1 MKKKKYYL
9 MSLASLL
16 MAACSED
23 METSGPDEG
32 NGGKD
37 GRELTF
43 LFSGTAQGYV
53 PYTKAEGGIAS
64 NAENELSTLDI
75 YVFGED
81 SLSSANPKPVV
92 LEEILRSGADAAVAA
107 NTFALTTSGKDNLV
121 TISVG
126 EGKKKKFYFVANARD
141 QLSLADVQ
149 LHKTDTVSFKEKLG
163 NSQKDLIACPMLMS
177 GSCEMVLSDVSKD
190 NPVKVELMR
199 RVARFDISNDSEETN
214 FVIQQIA
221 LSNVPGQG
229 PLFAGSEWDAAERV
243 QLPLIDF
250 STVSGSNAGVA
261 PGVFYLYPTNKTTEE
276 TTGEI
281 KFNLIG
287 HSSSS
292 EDTQVVPVKF
302 FDIHGAPV
310 SIQANHRYTVQVDP
324 AGQGSLTATLKVED
338 WLVGDT
344 MDVQTDWGT
353 IGLSCGDA
361 AFKDNRLTF
370 EAEKAADADT
380 PITLSVACDGVWE
393 LEKDGSLDWLEAK
406 VVTGEGGVTNSFTVQ
421 ILTTNYSA
429 EQRQGVITVVN
440 KNQPSVRQSLIVVQ
454 KGNQQAA
461 ITFSADLSS
470 IGGASLIGNVLKM
483 PASQKEAITVQVAT
497 GISGWKLK
505 DGSYTGLSVSKTDD
519 ALSITPAENKSTNSR
534 TNTITLTDGSGND
547 LTTLRVIQS
556 GVKVGTIVVK
566 CTDLEETGTGSYSLA
581 VDAKGFPETG
591 QETGQNNHRK
601 ISVVAI
607 TGWEYDIIYPWDE
620 VQEGGTVEKGTE
632 WLSVYNKDTNNGIT
646 ENLGT
651 HNGSFYLKATANETG
666 EARTAKI
673 KILDT
678 ATYTSS
684 ATITIT
690 QAAAVTE

>member
-9 MSLASLL
+9 MALASLL
-16 MAACSED
+16 MVACSED
-23 METSGPDEG
+23 METSGPAEG

-81 SLSSANPKPVV
+81 SLSSADPKPVV

-149 LHKTDTVSFKEKLG
+149 LHKTDTASFKEKLG

-177 GSCEMVLSDVSKD
+177 GSCEMVLSDASKD

-229 PLFAGSEWDAAERV
+229 PLFAGSEWDDAERV

-250 STVSGSNAGVA
+250 STVNGSNAGVA
-261 PGVFYLYPTNKTTEE
+261 PSVFYLYPTNKTTEE
-276 TTGEI
+276 TAGEI

-287 HSSSS
+287 HSSTS

-353 IGLSCGDA
+353 IGLSCEDA
-361 AFKDNRLTF
+361 AFKDNTLTF
-370 EAEKAADADT
+370 EAEKAADAGT

-406 VVTGEGGVTNSFTVQ
+406 VVTGEGGVINSFTVQ
-421 ILTTNYSA
+421 VLTTNYSA

-454 KGNQQAA
+454 KGNEQAA

-483 PASQKEAITVQVAT
+483 PASQSEAITVQVAT
-497 GISGWKLK
+497 GISDWKLK
-505 DGSYTGLSVSKTDD
+505 GGSYTGLGVSKTD
-519 ALSITPAENKSTNSR
+519 AGLSITPTENKSTNSR

-607 TGWEYDIIYPWDE
+607 TGWEYAIIYPWDE
-620 VQEGGTVEKGTE
+620 AQEGSTIEKGDE

-651 HNGSFYLKATANETG
+651 HNGYFYLKATVNETG

-673 KILDT
+673 RILDT

-690 QAAAVTE
+690 QAAGN

>member
-9 MSLASLL
+9 MALASLL
-16 MAACSED
+16 MVACSED
-23 METSGPDEG
+23 METSGPAEG

-53 PYTKAEGGIAS
+53 PYTKAEGGIAL

-81 SLSSANPKPVV
+81 SLSSADPKPVV

-149 LHKTDTVSFKEKLG
+149 LHKTDTASFKEKLG

-177 GSCEMVLSDVSKD
+177 GSCEMVLSDASKD

-229 PLFAGSEWDAAERV
+229 PLFAGSEWDDAERV

-250 STVSGSNAGVA
+250 STVNGSNAGVA
-261 PGVFYLYPTNKTTEE
+261 PSVFYLYPTNKTTEE
-276 TTGEI
+276 TAGEI

-353 IGLSCGDA
+353 IGLSCEDA
-361 AFKDNRLTF
+361 AFKDNTLTF
-370 EAEKAADADT
+370 EAEKAADAGT

-406 VVTGEGGVTNSFTVQ
+406 VVTGEGGVINSFTVQ

-454 KGNQQAA
+454 KGNEQAA

-483 PASQKEAITVQVAT
+483 PASQSEAITIQVAT
-497 GISGWKLK
+497 GISDWKLK
-505 DGSYTGLSVSKTDD
+505 GGSYTGLSVSKTD
-519 ALSITPAENKSTNSR
+519 AGLSITPTENKSTNSR
-534 TNTITLTDGSGND
+534 TNTITLTDKDDNE

-566 CTDLEETGTGSYSLA
+566 CTDLEETGTGSYSLS
-581 VDAKGFPETG
+581 VDTKGFPETG
-591 QETGQNNHRK
+591 PETGQNNHRK

-607 TGWEYDIIYPWDE
+607 TGWEYAIIYPWDE
-620 VQEGGTVEKGTE
+620 AQEGSTIEKGDE

-651 HNGSFYLKATANETG
+651 HNGYFYLKATANETG

-673 KILDT
+673 RILDT

-690 QAAAVTE
+690 QAAGN

>member
-9 MSLASLL
+9 MALASLL
-16 MAACSED
+16 MVACSED
-23 METSGPDEG
+23 METSGPAEG

-81 SLSSANPKPVV
+81 SLSSADPKPVV

-149 LHKTDTVSFKEKLG
+149 LHKTDTASFKEKLG

-177 GSCEMVLSDVSKD
+177 GSCEMVLSDASKD

-229 PLFAGSEWDAAERV
+229 PLFAGSEWDDAERV

-250 STVSGSNAGVA
+250 STVNGSNAGVA
-261 PGVFYLYPTNKTTEE
+261 PSVFYLYPTNKTTEE
-276 TTGEI
+276 TAGEI

-344 MDVQTDWGT
+344 MNVQTDWGT
-353 IGLSCGDA
+353 IGLSCEDA
-361 AFKDNRLTF
+361 AFKDNTLTF
-370 EAEKAADADT
+370 EAEKAADAGT

-406 VVTGEGGVTNSFTVQ
+406 VVTGEGGVINSFTVQ
-421 ILTTNYSA
+421 VLTTNYSA

-454 KGNQQAA
+454 KGNEQAA

-505 DGSYTGLSVSKTDD
+505 GGSYTGLAVSKTE
-519 ALSITPAENKSTNSR
+519 AGLSITPTENKSTNSR

-566 CTDLEETGTGSYSLA
+566 CTDLEETGTGSYSLS

-607 TGWEYDIIYPWDE
+607 TGWEYAIIYPWDE
-620 VQEGGTVEKGTE
+620 AQEGSTIEKGDE

-651 HNGSFYLKATANETG
+651 HNGYFYLKATANETG

-673 KILDT
+673 RILDT

-690 QAAAVTE
+690 QAAGN

>member
-9 MSLASLL
+9 MALASLL
-16 MAACSED
+16 MVACSED
-23 METSGPDEG
+23 METSGPAEG

-81 SLSSANPKPVV
+81 SLSSADPKPVV

-149 LHKTDTVSFKEKLG
+149 LHKTDTASFKEKLG

-177 GSCEMVLSDVSKD
+177 GSCEMVLSDASKD

-229 PLFAGSEWDAAERV
+229 PLFAGSEWDDAERV

-250 STVSGSNAGVA
+250 STVNGSNAGVA
-261 PGVFYLYPTNKTTEE
+261 PSVFYLYPTNKTTEE
-276 TTGEI
+276 TAGEI

-353 IGLSCGDA
+353 IGLSCEDA
-361 AFKDNRLTF
+361 AFKDNTLTF
-370 EAEKAADADT
+370 EAEKAADAGT

-406 VVTGEGGVTNSFTVQ
+406 VVTGEGGVINSFTVQ

-454 KGNQQAA
+454 KGNEQAA

-483 PASQKEAITVQVAT
+483 PASQSEAITVQVAT
-497 GISGWKLK
+497 GISDWKLK
-505 DGSYTGLSVSKTDD
+505 GGSYTGLAVSKTE
-519 ALSITPAENKSTNSR
+519 AGLSITPTENKSTNSR

-607 TGWEYDIIYPWDE
+607 TGWEYAIIYPWDE
-620 VQEGGTVEKGTE
+620 AQEGSTIEKGDE

-651 HNGSFYLKATANETG
+651 HNGYFYLKATVNETG

-673 KILDT
+673 RILDT

-690 QAAAVTE
+690 QAAGN

>member
-9 MSLASLL
+9 MALASLL
-16 MAACSED
+16 MVACSED
-23 METSGPDEG
+23 METSGPAEG

-81 SLSSANPKPVV
+81 SLSSADPKPVV

-149 LHKTDTVSFKEKLG
+149 LHKTDTASFKEKLG

-177 GSCEMVLSDVSKD
+177 GSCEISMAEVSAD

-250 STVSGSNAGVA
+250 STVNGSNAGVA
-261 PGVFYLYPTNKTTEE
+261 PSVFYLYPTNKTTED
-276 TTGEI
+276 TAGEI

-302 FDIHGAPV
+302 FDIYGNSV

-353 IGLSCGDA
+353 IGLSCEDA
-361 AFKDNRLTF
+361 AFKDNTLTF

-406 VVTGEGGVTNSFTVQ
+406 VVTGEGGVINSFTVQ
-421 ILTTNYSA
+421 VLTTNYSA

-454 KGNQQAA
+454 KGNEKAA

-505 DGSYTGLSVSKTDD
+505 GGSYTGLNVRKTE
-519 ALSITPAENKSTNSR
+519 AGLSITPTENQSTNSR
-534 TNTITLTDGSGND
+534 TNTITLTDGNDND

-591 QETGQNNHRK
+591 PETGQDNHRK

-607 TGWEYDIIYPWDE
+607 TGWEYDIIYPWE
-620 VQEGGTVEKGTE
+620 ESEGQAAGTE
-632 WLSVYNKDTNNGIT
+632 WLSVYESNEENKGIT

-651 HNGSFYLKATANETG
+651 HNGYFYLKATANETS

-673 KILDT
+673 RILDT

-690 QAAAVTE
+690 QAAGN

>member
-9 MSLASLL
+9 MALASLL
-16 MAACSED
+16 MVACSED
-23 METSGPDEG
+23 METSGPAEG

-81 SLSSANPKPVV
+81 SLSSADPKPVV

-149 LHKTDTVSFKEKLG
+149 LHKTDTASFKEKLG

-177 GSCEMVLSDVSKD
+177 GSCEMVLSDASKD

-229 PLFAGSEWDAAERV
+229 PLFAGSEWDDAERV

-250 STVSGSNAGVA
+250 STVNGSNAGVA
-261 PGVFYLYPTNKTTEE
+261 PSVFYLYPTNKTTEE
-276 TTGEI
+276 TAGEI

-287 HSSSS
+287 HSSTS

-353 IGLSCGDA
+353 IGLSCEDA
-361 AFKDNRLTF
+361 AFKDNTLTF
-370 EAEKAADADT
+370 EAEKAADAGT

-406 VVTGEGGVTNSFTVQ
+406 VVTGEGGVINSFTVQ
-421 ILTTNYSA
+421 VLTTNYSA

-454 KGNQQAA
+454 KGNEQAA

-483 PASQKEAITVQVAT
+483 PASQSEAITVQVAT
-497 GISGWKLK
+497 GISDWKLK
-505 DGSYTGLSVSKTDD
+505 GGSYTGLSVSKTD
-519 ALSITPAENKSTNSR
+519 AGLSITPTENKSTNSR

-607 TGWEYDIIYPWDE
+607 TGWEYAIIYPWDE
-620 VQEGGTVEKGTE
+620 AQEGSTIEKGDE

-651 HNGSFYLKATANETG
+651 HNGYFYLKATVNETG

-673 KILDT
+673 RILDT

-690 QAAAVTE
+690 QAAGN

>member
-9 MSLASLL
+9 MALASLL
-16 MAACSED
+16 MVACSED
-23 METSGPDEG
+23 METSGPAEG

-53 PYTKAEGGIAS
+53 PYTKAEGGIAL

-81 SLSSANPKPVV
+81 SLSSADPKPVV

-149 LHKTDTVSFKEKLG
+149 LHKTDTASFKEKLG

-177 GSCEMVLSDVSKD
+177 GSCEMVLSDASKD

-229 PLFAGSEWDAAERV
+229 PLFAGSEWDDAERV

-250 STVSGSNAGVA
+250 STVNGSNAGVA
-261 PGVFYLYPTNKTTEE
+261 PSVFYLYPTNKTTEE
-276 TTGEI
+276 TAGEI

-353 IGLSCGDA
+353 IGLSCEDA
-361 AFKDNRLTF
+361 AFKDNTLTF
-370 EAEKAADADT
+370 EAEKAADAGT

-406 VVTGEGGVTNSFTVQ
+406 VVTGEGGVINSFTVQ

-454 KGNQQAA
+454 KGNEQAA

-483 PASQKEAITVQVAT
+483 PASQSEAITIQVAT
-497 GISGWKLK
+497 GISDWKLK
-505 DGSYTGLSVSKTDD
+505 GGSYTGLSVSKTD
-519 ALSITPAENKSTNSR
+519 AGLSITPTENKSTNSR
-534 TNTITLTDGSGND
+534 TNTITLTDKDDNE

-566 CTDLEETGTGSYSLA
+566 CTDLEETGTGSYSLS

-607 TGWEYDIIYPWDE
+607 TGWEYAIIYPWDE
-620 VQEGGTVEKGTE
+620 AQEGSTIEKGDE

-651 HNGSFYLKATANETG
+651 HNGYFYLKATANETG

-673 KILDT
+673 RILDT

-690 QAAAVTE
+690 QAAGN

>member
-9 MSLASLL
+9 MALASLL
-16 MAACSED
+16 MVACSED
-23 METSGPDEG
+23 METSGPAEG

-81 SLSSANPKPVV
+81 SLSSADPKPVV
-92 LEEILRSGADAAVAA
+92 LEEILRSGTDAAVAA

-149 LHKTDTVSFKEKLG
+149 LHKTDTASFKEKLG

-177 GSCEMVLSDVSKD
+177 GSCEMVLSDASKD

-229 PLFAGSEWDAAERV
+229 PLFAGSEWDDAERV

-250 STVSGSNAGVA
+250 STVNGSNAGVA
-261 PGVFYLYPTNKTTEE
+261 PSVFYLYPTNKTTEE
-276 TTGEI
+276 TAGEI

-353 IGLSCGDA
+353 IGLSCEDA
-361 AFKDNRLTF
+361 AFKDNTLTF
-370 EAEKAADADT
+370 EAEKAADAGT

-406 VVTGEGGVTNSFTVQ
+406 VVTGEGGVINSFTVQ

-454 KGNQQAA
+454 KGNEQAA

-483 PASQKEAITVQVAT
+483 PASQSEAITVRVAT
-497 GISGWKLK
+497 GISDWKLK
-505 DGSYTGLSVSKTDD
+505 GGSYTGLSVSKTD
-519 ALSITPAENKSTNSR
+519 AGLSITPTENKSTNSR

-566 CTDLEETGTGSYSLA
+566 CTDLEETGAGSYSLA

-601 ISVVAI
+601 VSVVAI
-607 TGWEYDIIYPWDE
+607 TGWEYAIIYPWDE
-620 VQEGGTVEKGTE
+620 AQEGSTIEKGDE

-651 HNGSFYLKATANETG
+651 HNGYFYLKATANETG

-673 KILDT
+673 RILDT

-690 QAAAVTE
+690 QAAGN

>member
-9 MSLASLL
+9 MALASLL
-16 MAACSED
+16 MVACSED
-23 METSGPDEG
+23 METFGPAEG

-53 PYTKAEGGIAS
+53 PYTKAEGGIAL

-81 SLSSANPKPVV
+81 SLSSADPKPVV

-149 LHKTDTVSFKEKLG
+149 LHKTDTASFKEKLG

-177 GSCEMVLSDVSKD
+177 GSCEMVLSDASKD

-229 PLFAGSEWDAAERV
+229 PLFAGSEWDDAERV

-250 STVSGSNAGVA
+250 STVNGSNAGVA
-261 PGVFYLYPTNKTTEE
+261 PSVFYLYPTNKTTEE
-276 TTGEI
+276 TAGEI

-344 MDVQTDWGT
+344 MNVQTDWGT
-353 IGLSCGDA
+353 IGLSCEDA
-361 AFKDNRLTF
+361 AFKDNTLTF
-370 EAEKAADADT
+370 EAEKAADAGT

-406 VVTGEGGVTNSFTVQ
+406 VVTGEGGVINSFTVQ

-454 KGNQQAA
+454 KGNEQAA

-483 PASQKEAITVQVAT
+483 PASQKEAVTVQVAT

-505 DGSYTGLSVSKTDD
+505 GGSYTGLAVSKTE
-519 ALSITPAENKSTNSR
+519 AGLSITPTENKSTNSR
-534 TNTITLTDGSGND
+534 TNTITLTDKDDNE

-556 GVKVGTIVVK
+556 SVKVGTIVVK
-566 CTDLEETGTGSYSLA
+566 CMDLEETGTGSYSLS

-607 TGWEYDIIYPWDE
+607 TGWEYAIIYPWDE
-620 VQEGGTVEKGTE
+620 AQEGSTIEKGDE

-651 HNGSFYLKATANETG
+651 HNGYFYLKATANETG

-673 KILDT
+673 RILDT

-690 QAAAVTE
+690 QAAGN

>member
-9 MSLASLL
+9 MALASLL
-16 MAACSED
+16 MVACSED
-23 METSGPDEG
+23 METSGPAEG

-81 SLSSANPKPVV
+81 SLSSADPKPVV

-149 LHKTDTVSFKEKLG
+149 LHKTDTASFKEKLG

-177 GSCEMVLSDVSKD
+177 GSCEMVLSDASKD

-221 LSNVPGQG
+221 LSNFPGQG
-229 PLFAGSEWDAAERV
+229 PLFAGSEWDDAERV

-250 STVSGSNAGVA
+250 STVNGSNAGVA
-261 PGVFYLYPTNKTTEE
+261 PSVFYLYPTNKTTEE
-276 TTGEI
+276 TAGEI

-324 AGQGSLTATLKVED
+324 AGQDSLTATLKVED

-353 IGLSCGDA
+353 IGLSFEDA
-361 AFKDNRLTF
+361 AFKDNTLTF
-370 EAEKAADADT
+370 EAEKAADAGT

-406 VVTGEGGVTNSFTVQ
+406 VVTGEGGVINSFTVQ
-421 ILTTNYSA
+421 VLTTNYSA

-454 KGNQQAA
+454 KGNEQAA

-483 PASQKEAITVQVAT
+483 PASQSEAITVQVAT
-497 GISGWKLK
+497 GISDWKLK
-505 DGSYTGLSVSKTDD
+505 GGSYTGLSVSKTD
-519 ALSITPAENKSTNSR
+519 AGLSITPTENKSTNSR

-607 TGWEYDIIYPWDE
+607 TGWEYAIIYPWDE
-620 VQEGGTVEKGTE
+620 AQEGSTIEKGDE

-651 HNGSFYLKATANETG
+651 HNGYFYLKATVNETG

-673 KILDT
+673 RILDT

-690 QAAAVTE
+690 QAAGN

>member
-9 MSLASLL
+9 MALASLL
-16 MAACSED
+16 MVACSED
-23 METSGPDEG
+23 METSGPAEG

-81 SLSSANPKPVV
+81 SLSSADPKPVV

-149 LHKTDTVSFKEKLG
+149 LHKTDTASFKEKLG

-177 GSCEMVLSDVSKD
+177 GSCEMVLSDASKD

-229 PLFAGSEWDAAERV
+229 PLFAGSEWDDAERV

-250 STVSGSNAGVA
+250 STVNGSNAGVA
-261 PGVFYLYPTNKTTEE
+261 PSVFYLYPTNKTTEE
-276 TTGEI
+276 TAGEI

-353 IGLSCGDA
+353 IGLSCEDA
-361 AFKDNRLTF
+361 AFKDNTLTF
-370 EAEKAADADT
+370 EAEKAADAGT

-406 VVTGEGGVTNSFTVQ
+406 VVTGEGGVINSFTVQ

-454 KGNQQAA
+454 KGNEQAA

-483 PASQKEAITVQVAT
+483 PASQSEAITVRVAT
-497 GISGWKLK
+497 GISDWKLK
-505 DGSYTGLSVSKTDD
+505 GGSYTGLSVSKTD
-519 ALSITPAENKSTNSR
+519 AGLSITPTENKSTNSR

-566 CTDLEETGTGSYSLA
+566 CTDLEETGAGSYSLA

-601 ISVVAI
+601 VSVVAI
-607 TGWEYDIIYPWDE
+607 TGWEYAIIYPWDE
-620 VQEGGTVEKGTE
+620 AQEGSTIEKGDE

-651 HNGSFYLKATANETG
+651 HNGYFYLKATANETG

-673 KILDT
+673 RILDT

-690 QAAAVTE
+690 QAAGN

>member
-9 MSLASLL
+9 MALASLL
-16 MAACSED
+16 MVACSED
-23 METSGPDEG
+23 METFGPAEG

-53 PYTKAEGGIAS
+53 PYTKAEGGIAL

-81 SLSSANPKPVV
+81 SLSSADPKPVV

-149 LHKTDTVSFKEKLG
+149 LHKTDTASFKEKLG

-177 GSCEMVLSDVSKD
+177 GSCEMVLSDASKD

-229 PLFAGSEWDAAERV
+229 PLFAGSEWDDAERV

-250 STVSGSNAGVA
+250 STVNGSNAGVA
-261 PGVFYLYPTNKTTEE
+261 PSVFYLYPTNKTTEE
-276 TTGEI
+276 TAGEI

-344 MDVQTDWGT
+344 MNVQTDWGT
-353 IGLSCGDA
+353 IGLSCEDA
-361 AFKDNRLTF
+361 AFKDNTLTF
-370 EAEKAADADT
+370 EAEKAADAGT

-406 VVTGEGGVTNSFTVQ
+406 VVTGEGGVINSFTVQ

-454 KGNQQAA
+454 KGNEQAA

-483 PASQKEAITVQVAT
+483 PASQKEAVTVQVAT
-497 GISGWKLK
+497 GISGWKLTG
-505 DGSYTGLSVSKTDD
+505 GSYTGLAVSKTE
-519 ALSITPAENKSTNSR
+519 AGLSITPTENKSTNSR
-534 TNTITLTDGSGND
+534 TNTITLTDKDDNE

-556 GVKVGTIVVK
+556 SVKVGTIVVK
-566 CTDLEETGTGSYSLA
+566 CMDLEETGTGSYSLS

-607 TGWEYDIIYPWDE
+607 TGWEYAIIYPWDE
-620 VQEGGTVEKGTE
+620 AQEGSTIEKGDE

-651 HNGSFYLKATANETG
+651 HNGYFYLKATANETG

-673 KILDT
+673 RILDT

-690 QAAAVTE
+690 QAAGN

>member
-9 MSLASLL
+9 MALASLL
-16 MAACSED
+16 MVACSED
-23 METSGPDEG
+23 METSGPAEG

-81 SLSSANPKPVV
+81 SLSSADPKPVV

-149 LHKTDTVSFKEKLG
+149 LHKTDTASFKEKLG

-177 GSCEMVLSDVSKD
+177 GSCEMVLSDASKD

-229 PLFAGSEWDAAERV
+229 PLFAGSEWDDAERV

-250 STVSGSNAGVA
+250 STVNGSNAGVA
-261 PGVFYLYPTNKTTEE
+261 PSVFYLYPTNKTTEE
-276 TTGEI
+276 TAGEI

-353 IGLSCGDA
+353 IGLSCEDA
-361 AFKDNRLTF
+361 AFKDNTLTF
-370 EAEKAADADT
+370 EAEKAADAGT

-406 VVTGEGGVTNSFTVQ
+406 VVTGEGGVINSFTVQ

-454 KGNQQAA
+454 KGNEQAA

-505 DGSYTGLSVSKTDD
+505 GGSYTGLAVSKTE
-519 ALSITPAENKSTNSR
+519 AGLSITPTENKSTNSR

-607 TGWEYDIIYPWDE
+607 TGWEYAIIYPWDE
-620 VQEGGTVEKGTE
+620 AQEGSTIEKGDE

-651 HNGSFYLKATANETG
+651 HNGYFYLKATVNETG

-673 KILDT
+673 RILDT

-690 QAAAVTE
+690 QAAGN

>member
-9 MSLASLL
+9 MALASLL
-16 MAACSED
+16 MVACSED
-23 METSGPDEG
+23 METSGPAEG

-81 SLSSANPKPVV
+81 SLSSADPKPVV

-149 LHKTDTVSFKEKLG
+149 LHKTDTASFKEKLG

-177 GSCEMVLSDVSKD
+177 GSCEMVLSDASKD

-229 PLFAGSEWDAAERV
+229 PLFAGSEWDDAERV

-250 STVSGSNAGVA
+250 STVNGSNAGVA
-261 PGVFYLYPTNKTTEE
+261 PSVFYLYPTNKTTEE
-276 TTGEI
+276 TAGEI

-344 MDVQTDWGT
+344 MNVQTDWGT
-353 IGLSCGDA
+353 IGLSCEDA
-361 AFKDNRLTF
+361 AFKDNTLTF
-370 EAEKAADADT
+370 EAEKAADAGT

-406 VVTGEGGVTNSFTVQ
+406 VVTGEGGVINSFTVQ

-454 KGNQQAA
+454 KGNEQAA

-483 PASQKEAITVQVAT
+483 PASQKEAVTVQVAT

-505 DGSYTGLSVSKTDD
+505 GGSYTGLAVSKTE
-519 ALSITPAENKSTNSR
+519 AGLSITPTENKSTNSR
-534 TNTITLTDGSGND
+534 TNTITLTDKDDNE

-556 GVKVGTIVVK
+556 SVKVGTIVVK
-566 CTDLEETGTGSYSLA
+566 CTDLEETGTGSYSLS

-607 TGWEYDIIYPWDE
+607 TGWEYAIIYPWDE
-620 VQEGGTVEKGTE
+620 AQEGSTIEKGDE

-651 HNGSFYLKATANETG
+651 HNGYFYLKATANETG

-673 KILDT
+673 RILDT

-690 QAAAVTE
+690 QAAGN

>member
-9 MSLASLL
+9 MALASLL
-16 MAACSED
+16 MVACSED
-23 METSGPDEG
+23 METSGPAEG

-81 SLSSANPKPVV
+81 SLSSADPKPVV

-149 LHKTDTVSFKEKLG
+149 LHKTDTASFKEKLG

-177 GSCEMVLSDVSKD
+177 GSCEMVLSDASKD

-229 PLFAGSEWDAAERV
+229 PLFAGSEWDDAERV

-250 STVSGSNAGVA
+250 STVNGSNAGVA
-261 PGVFYLYPTNKTTEE
+261 PSVFYLYPTNKTTEE
-276 TTGEI
+276 TAGEI

-344 MDVQTDWGT
+344 MNVQTDWGT
-353 IGLSCGDA
+353 IGLSCEDA
-361 AFKDNRLTF
+361 AFKDNTLTF
-370 EAEKAADADT
+370 EAEKAADAGT

-406 VVTGEGGVTNSFTVQ
+406 VVTGEGGVINSFTVQ
-421 ILTTNYSA
+421 VLTTNYSA

-454 KGNQQAA
+454 KGNEQAA

-483 PASQKEAITVQVAT
+483 PASQSEAITVQVAT
-497 GISGWKLK
+497 GISDWKLK
-505 DGSYTGLSVSKTDD
+505 GGSYTGLSVSKTD
-519 ALSITPAENKSTNSR
+519 AGLSITPTENKSTNSR

-607 TGWEYDIIYPWDE
+607 TGWEYAIIYPWDE
-620 VQEGGTVEKGTE
+620 AQEGSTIEKGDE

-651 HNGSFYLKATANETG
+651 HNGYFYLKATVNETG

-673 KILDT
+673 RILDT

-690 QAAAVTE
+690 QAAGN

>member
-9 MSLASLL
+9 MALASLL
-16 MAACSED
+16 MVACSED
-23 METSGPDEG
+23 METSGPAEG

-81 SLSSANPKPVV
+81 SLSSTDPKPVI

-149 LHKTDTVSFKEKLG
+149 LHKTDTASFKEKLG

-177 GSCEMVLSDVSKD
+177 GSCEMVLSDASKD

-229 PLFAGSEWDAAERV
+229 PLFAGSEWDDAERV

-250 STVSGSNAGVA
+250 STVNGSNAGVA
-261 PGVFYLYPTNKTTEE
+261 PSVFYLYPTNKTTEE
-276 TTGEI
+276 TAGEI

-353 IGLSCGDA
+353 IGLSCEDA
-361 AFKDNRLTF
+361 AFKDNTLTF
-370 EAEKAADADT
+370 EAEKAADAGT

-406 VVTGEGGVTNSFTVQ
+406 VVTGEGGVINSFTVQ

-454 KGNQQAA
+454 KGNEQAA

-483 PASQKEAITVQVAT
+483 PASQSEAITVRVAT
-497 GISGWKLK
+497 GISDWKLK
-505 DGSYTGLSVSKTDD
+505 GGSYTGLSVSKTD
-519 ALSITPAENKSTNSR
+519 AGLSITPTENKSTNSC
-534 TNTITLTDGSGND
+534 TNTITLTDKDDNE
-547 LTTLRVIQS
+547 LITLRVIQS

-566 CTDLEETGTGSYSLA
+566 CTDLEETGTGSYSLT

-607 TGWEYDIIYPWDE
+607 TGWEYAIIYPWDE
-620 VQEGGTVEKGTE
+620 AQEGSTIEKGDE

-651 HNGSFYLKATANETG
+651 HNGYFYLKATANETG

-673 KILDT
+673 RILDT

-684 ATITIT
+684 ATIIIT
-690 QAAAVTE
+690 QAAGN